1 MRGAETIILH
11 PRLPGGRDGAQNWG
25 EDVEIKGVIPYP
37 RTSSELDEG
46 GTVIGENVFVP
57 GDAGAAIKSTDNVTL
72 RGVRYALDGKPG
84 DYRKA
89 GRRKGVILVLKGV
102 Q

>member
-1 MRGAETIILH
+1 MKGTEKILLH
-11 PRLPGGRDGAQNWG
+11 PRLPGGRDGAQSWG
-25 EDVEIKGVIPYP
+25 PDVEIAGVIPFP
-37 RTSSELDEG
+37 RTSTELDEG
-46 GTVIGENVFVP
+46 GTVIGENIFIP
-57 GDAGAAIKSTDNVTL
+57 GDLGAAIKSTDNVTL

-89 GRRKGVILVLKGV
+89 GRRKGVLLILKGV